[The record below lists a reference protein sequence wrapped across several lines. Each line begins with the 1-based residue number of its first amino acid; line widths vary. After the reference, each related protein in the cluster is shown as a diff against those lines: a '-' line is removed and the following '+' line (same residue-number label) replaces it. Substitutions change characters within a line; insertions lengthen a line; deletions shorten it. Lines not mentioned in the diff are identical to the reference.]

1 MVLRHFTQ
9 HPASAGQSYVEHLGF
24 AVRVGGLLLWAGL
37 AAIIHAVLPFV
48 FQTTA
53 SKIIASLHA
62 EITGKACEPDQG

>member
-62 EITGKACEPDQG
+62 EITGKAYEPDQG